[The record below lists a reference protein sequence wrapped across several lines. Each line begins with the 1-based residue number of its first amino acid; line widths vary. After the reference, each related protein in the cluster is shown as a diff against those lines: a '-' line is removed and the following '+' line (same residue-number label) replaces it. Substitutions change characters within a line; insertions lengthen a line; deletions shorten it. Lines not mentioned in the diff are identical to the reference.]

1 MTIDIRDKKNSL
13 IELIMQVEDRSI
25 LDAIEKEINRIS
37 EESQKSAP
45 NLEDAV
51 RPIRKNVTLAD
62 IDSEQVYT
70 PFDYEDFRVSAD
82 EVGLEEPIDELLEAL
97 GD

>member
-1 MTIDIRDKKNSL
+1 
-13 IELIMQVEDRSI
+13 MQVEDSKV

-37 EESQKSAP
+37 EENQKVLP
-45 NLEDAV
+45 KLEDAV
-51 RPIRKNVTLAD
+51 RPVRKNVTLAD
-62 IDSEQVYT
+62 IDSEQSYT
-70 PFDYEDFRVSAD
+70 PFDYEEFRISAD

>member
-1 MTIDIRDKKNSL
+1 MTIDIRDKKFSL
-13 IELIMQVEDRSI
+13 IELIMQVEDSKV

-37 EESQKSAP
+37 EESQKVLP
-45 NLEDAV
+45 KLEDAV

-62 IDSEQVYT
+62 IDSEQAYT
-70 PFDYEDFRVSAD
+70 PFDYEEFRVSAD